1 MKTTYLNAF
10 VILRMNVKLGIIHGN
25 KRYID
30 VYIYSTGWQNRER
43 IYALR
48 VGTE

>member
-1 MKTTYLNAF
+1 M
-10 VILRMNVKLGIIHGN
+10 LGIIHGN

-30 VYIYSTGWQNRER
+30 VFTKNKKRRYIDVYICSTGWQNRER